1 MDEEPKLDENGT
13 NGTREEGTGSHEDP
27 EDIGP
32 GDGEEKQRNDFDTV
46 ELGKEDGEGKDIG
59 AGDSEDREGNDF
71 ETVDLDKEAEV
82 DEKDEDDE
90 IPDMSSLLPPTDVP
104 TLSHL
109 FISMLTNSTWQHL
122 GLIPD
127 PRTRKIEMD
136 LKQAGLA
143 IDIIEFLYEKIKDD
157 MEKEISSGVE
167 DLLANLRINYVTRS
181 TKTPD
186 EKKT

>member
-1 MDEEPKLDENGT
+1 MDEEPKQDENGK

-32 GDGEEKQRNDFDTV
+32 GGSEDRERNDFDTV
-46 ELGKEDGEGKDIG
+46 NLDKEDGE
-59 AGDSEDREGNDF
+59 
-71 ETVDLDKEAEV
+71 
-82 DEKDEDDE
+82 DEDDE

-181 TKTPD
+181 TRTPD